1 LTNNFI
7 SAMLSIWV
15 QPEHKAEHP
24 KALIT
29 ILLKINRE
37 RQGKL
42 LTIYS

>member
-1 LTNNFI
+1 
-7 SAMLSIWV
+7 MLNVWV

-24 KALIT
+24 KALII

-42 LTIYS
+42 LTI